1 MWKNLRPWRKASGF
15 TLQEVA
21 ERLGVTHSSILRYEK
36 GAVKPS
42 PEILTAL
49 AELYGCTPAELEVPP
64 GQREQGRRVHDAIL
78 LAKSLPAEVVD
89 RWLEIGR
96 LLTPEPT
103 KKAKE

>member
-1 MWKNLRPWRKASGF
+1 
-15 TLQEVA
+15 
-21 ERLGVTHSSILRYEK
+21 
-36 GAVKPS
+36 VKPS
-42 PEILTAL
+42 PEILAAL

-96 LLTPEPT
+96 LLTPEPP
-103 KKAKE
+103 KKAKD

>member
-1 MWKNLRPWRKASGF
+1 
-15 TLQEVA
+15 
-21 ERLGVTHSSILRYEK
+21 
-36 GAVKPS
+36 VKPS
-42 PEILTAL
+42 PEILAAL

>member
-1 MWKNLRPWRKASGF
+1 MLVMP
-15 TLQEVA
+15 
-21 ERLGVTHSSILRYEK
+21 SIEAGHY
-36 GAVKPS
+36 P
-42 PEILTAL
+42 
-49 AELYGCTPAELEVPP
+49 PP

-103 KKAKE
+103 KKAKG